1 MKKQPDDAAVEI
13 PEIPASARLKK
24 SRLDVPANA
33 MMPKRKV
40 TLALEADLIAW
51 FEAEA
56 RQGGLTSTEHINKAL
71 RKYIVDLVADKSSE
85 PTSSL
90 SARQRDEVKK
100 LINESL
106 RRKGLNRL
114 ATL

>member
-1 MKKQPDDAAVEI
+1 MKKQHDEPAVVI

-24 SRLDVPANA
+24 SRHHVPANA
-33 MMPKRKV
+33 MVPKRKV

-56 RQGGLTSTEHINKAL
+56 RQGGLTSAEHINKAL
-71 RKYIVDLVADKSSE
+71 RKYIVERIADESSE
-85 PTSSL
+85 PASSL

-100 LINESL
+100 LIRESL
-106 RRKGLNRL
+106 RRKNLNRL
-114 ATL
+114 PAP

>member
-1 MKKQPDDAAVEI
+1 M
-13 PEIPASARLKK
+13 
-24 SRLDVPANA
+24 PANSK
-33 MMPKRKV
+33 MPKRKV

-56 RQGGLTSTEHINKAL
+56 RQGGLTSTDHINKAL
-71 RKYIVDLVADKSSE
+71 RKYIVDLVADNSPE
-85 PTSSL
+85 PASSL

-106 RRKGLNRL
+106 RRKGLSRP
-114 ATL
+114 ATA

>member
-1 MKKQPDDAAVEI
+1 MKKQHDEAAVEI

-24 SRLDVPANA
+24 TRHDVPANA

-56 RQGGLTSTEHINKAL
+56 RQGGLTSAEHINKAL
-71 RKYIVDLVADKSSE
+71 RKYIVNLVADKA
-85 PTSSL
+85 PAPASSL

-106 RRKGLNRL
+106 RRKGLHRL
-114 ATL
+114 ATS